1 MNLYIN
7 AAGDKPMYEQVKDGI
22 RQAIMNGELKAHE
35 LMPSVRQLSADLNVS
50 MITTKRA
57 YADLEQEGL
66 IYTVAG
72 KGTFVKLEDVSMIQ
86 EKHVDEALEL
96 FRKQAEVLKDLG
108 CDGIP
113 RIDVLNKC
121 DLLPEADNI
130 KCDERTV
137 KISAKQKKGFE
148 CDP

>member
-1 MNLYIN
+1 VNLYIN

-22 RQAIMNGELKAHE
+22 RQAIINGELKAHE

-72 KGTFVKLEDVSMIQ
+72 KGTFVKLEDISMIQ

-96 FRKQAEVLKDLG
+96 FRKQAEVLKKL
-108 CDGIP
+108 
-113 RIDVLNKC
+113 DVPMERL
-121 DLLPEADNI
+121 D
-130 KCDERTV
+130 DELKT
-137 KISAKQKKGFE
+137 IYGDTQK
-148 CDP
+148 

>member
-22 RQAIMNGELKAHE
+22 KEAILNGELKAHD

-57 YADLEQEGL
+57 YADLEREGL

-72 KGTFVKLEDVSMIQ
+72 KGTFVKLEDIGMIQ
-86 EKHVDEALEL
+86 EKHAAEALEQ
-96 FRKQAEVLKDLG
+96 FRLQAEALKKLEVP
-108 CDGIP
+108 I
-113 RIDVLNKC
+113 
-121 DLLPEADNI
+121 
-130 KCDERTV
+130 ERLESELKT
-137 KISAKQKKGFE
+137 IYGGNCNE
-148 CDP
+148 